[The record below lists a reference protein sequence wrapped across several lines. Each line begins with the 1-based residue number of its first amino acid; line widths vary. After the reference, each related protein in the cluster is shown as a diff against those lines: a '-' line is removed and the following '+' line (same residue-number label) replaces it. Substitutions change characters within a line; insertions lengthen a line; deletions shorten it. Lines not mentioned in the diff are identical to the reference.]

1 MPDRRATLTA
11 AARFG
16 SERAEPL
23 CEKQIR
29 VLFLIGTLEI
39 GGAEK
44 QLVEIASGLDRRRFA
59 ATVCCLSN
67 GGPLAGALAAAGVP
81 TITVGFFSGRAAR
94 RMNSARS
101 PLWRRTRW
109 IVDTVLAGLAVPAA
123 LVRLLRVIRASRP
136 DVLHGM
142 LFHAYVLGAFA
153 GVLTRV
159 PVVVA
164 SRRSLS
170 IFKTRRPLY
179 RAAERLA
186 NRWTDLIVANSE
198 AVRLDTIRSEKLSP
212 ERVSV
217 VHNGID
223 PFRYSGIDSVLR
235 RTLDLGD
242 RPTAIVIAN
251 FLPYKDHA
259 GFITAWA
266 AVCCEFETACALLV
280 GDGPL
285 RAALEEQVRSLGLL
299 RNIRFLGLRRDV
311 PDLLAAA
318 DLLVH
323 PSLEEGFSNA
333 ILEAMAAGRPV
344 VATDVGGN
352 AEAVCDGRTGWLVP
366 ARDTAALTHAILRT
380 LRDPACAQTMG
391 AAGRARV
398 VQQFQMTTMVEKY
411 EATYSALL
419 SARSKAAR

>member
-1 MPDRRATLTA
+1 
-11 AARFG
+11 
-16 SERAEPL
+16 
-23 CEKQIR
+23 

-59 ATVCCLSN
+59 ASVCCLSN

-81 TITVGFFSGRAAR
+81 TVSLGFFSGRTAR
-94 RMNSARS
+94 RMNSARR

-109 IVDTVLAGLAVPAA
+109 AADTVRAAVAVPTA
-123 LVRLLRVIRASRP
+123 LIRLFRVIRACRP

-142 LFHAYVLGAFA
+142 LFHAYILGAFT
-153 GVLTRV
+153 GVLMRV

-170 IFKTRRPLY
+170 LFKTRRPLY

-186 NRWTDLIVANSE
+186 NRWTDLVIANSE
-198 AVRLDTIRSEKLSP
+198 AVRLDTMRTERLSP
-212 ERVSV
+212 ERVTV
-217 VHNGID
+217 IHNGID
-223 PFRYSGIDSVLR
+223 PARYSAVDPALVR
-235 RTLDLGD
+235 RTLDLDD

-259 GFITAWA
+259 GFLAAWG
-266 AVCCEFETACALLV
+266 AVCREFEAACALLV

-285 RAALEEQVRSLGLL
+285 RAALEEQVRSRGLV
-299 RNIRFLGLRRDV
+299 RNVRFLGLRRDV

-366 ARDTAALTHAILRT
+366 PRDTAALTHAILRM
-380 LRDPACAQTMG
+380 LRDPACARAMG

-398 VQQFQMTTMVEKY
+398 LQQFQMATMVEKY
-411 EATYSALL
+411 EATYRALL
-419 SARSKAAR
+419 AARPKAAR